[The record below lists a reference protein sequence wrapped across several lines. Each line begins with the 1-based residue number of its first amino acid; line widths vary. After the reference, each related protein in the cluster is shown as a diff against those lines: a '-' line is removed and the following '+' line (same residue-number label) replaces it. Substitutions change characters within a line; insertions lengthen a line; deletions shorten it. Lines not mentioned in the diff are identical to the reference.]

1 MLTPNIKG
9 VNMKQ
14 KIIILGAIVAI
25 LAGALLFY
33 FFYLRNP
40 GGQVLAQ
47 VNGEKITLEQFN
59 RELEKVESPL
69 KEMVRENPQ
78 QLLEGI
84 IMNRVFLQEAKKQG
98 LTPPVKTYKDTDK
111 DGLSPEE
118 ALIGE
123 LIKKKF
129 ATPPTVTKEEIK
141 TFYPLLKDRL
151 GGQPLDKVSPIIEQ
165 FIREMKQQEEMK
177 QYVTELRTSAKVE
190 IDQIRLEK
198 IASKPPESNTEEE
211 LKKAFAG
218 GKPLLVD
225 FGANSCL
232 PCRQLR
238 PILKELSKEFT
249 GKAEILVIDVYKYQ
263 HLAREYKIAALPTLV
278 FFDNKGKEVFRHPG
292 AMNKDQIAAKLKEIG
307 AGS

>member
-1 MLTPNIKG
+1 
-9 VNMKQ
+9 MKRN
-14 KIIILGAIVAI
+14 IIILGALVIVV
-25 LAGALLFY
+25 AGVLLFY
-33 FFYLRNP
+33 FFYLQHP
-40 GGQVLAQ
+40 GRQVLAQ

-59 RELEKVESPL
+59 KELEKVESPL
-69 KEMVRENPQ
+69 KEMLRENPQ

-98 LTPPVKTYKDTDK
+98 LTPPIKTYKDTDK

-129 ATPPTVTKEEIK
+129 STPPTVTKEEIK
-141 TFYPLLKDRL
+141 TFYPMLKDRL
-151 GGQPLDKVSPIIEQ
+151 GGKPLEQVSPIIEQ

-190 IDQIRLEK
+190 TDQIRLEK

-211 LKKAFAG
+211 LKKAFAS
-218 GKPLLVD
+218 GKPFLVD

-238 PILKELSKEFT
+238 PILKEIGKEYA
-249 GKAEILVIDVYKYQ
+249 GKAAILVIDVYKYQ
-263 HLAREYKIAALPTLV
+263 HLAKEYKITAIPTLV
-278 FFDNKGKEVFRHPG
+278 FFDNKGKEVFRQPG
-292 AMNKDQIAAKLKEIG
+292 VMNKDQISAKLKEIG
-307 AGS
+307 GGT

>member
-1 MLTPNIKG
+1 
-9 VNMKQ
+9 MKR
-14 KIIILGAIVAI
+14 KIIIIGAIIVV
-25 LAGALLFY
+25 LAGVFLFY
-33 FFYLRNP
+33 FFYLQNP
-40 GGQVLAQ
+40 GWQVLAQ
-47 VNGEKITLEQFN
+47 VNGEKITVGEFN
-59 RELEKVESPL
+59 RELEKAESPL
-69 KEMVRENPQ
+69 KEMLRENPQ

-98 LTPPVKTYKDTDK
+98 LTPPIKTYKDTDK

-129 ATPPTVTKEEIK
+129 STPPTVTKEEIK
-141 TFYPLLKDRL
+141 LYYSLLKDRL
-151 GGQPLDKVSPIIEQ
+151 GGKPLDEVSPMIEQ
-165 FIREMKQQEEMK
+165 IIREGKQQEEMK
-177 QYVTELRTSAKVE
+177 QYVTELRASAKVE
-190 IDQIRLEK
+190 TDQIRLQK

-218 GKPLLVD
+218 GKPFLVD

-238 PILKELSKEFT
+238 PILKEISTEYA

-263 HLAREYKIAALPTLV
+263 HLANEYKIKAIPTLV
-278 FFDNKGKEVFRHPG
+278 FFDNKGKEVFRQPG
-292 AMNKDQIAAKLKEIG
+292 VMNKDQISAKLKEIG

>member
-1 MLTPNIKG
+1 
-9 VNMKQ
+9 MKR
-14 KIIILGAIVAI
+14 KIIIIGAIIVV
-25 LAGALLFY
+25 LAGVFLFY
-33 FFYLRNP
+33 FFYLQNP
-40 GGQVLAQ
+40 GWQVLAQ
-47 VNGEKITLEQFN
+47 VNGEKITVGEFN
-59 RELEKVESPL
+59 RELEKAESPL
-69 KEMVRENPQ
+69 KEMLRENPQ

-98 LTPPVKTYKDTDK
+98 LTPPIKTYKDTDK
-111 DGLSPEE
+111 DALSPEE

-129 ATPPTVTKEEIK
+129 STPPTVTKEEIK
-141 TFYPLLKDRL
+141 LYYSLLKDRL
-151 GGQPLDKVSPIIEQ
+151 GGKPLDEVSPMIEQ
-165 FIREMKQQEEMK
+165 IIREGKQQEEMK
-177 QYVTELRTSAKVE
+177 QYVTELRASAKVE
-190 IDQIRLEK
+190 TDQIRLQK

-218 GKPLLVD
+218 GKPFLVD

-238 PILKELSKEFT
+238 PILKEISKEYA

-263 HLAREYKIAALPTLV
+263 HLANEYKIKAIPTLV
-278 FFDNKGKEVFRHPG
+278 FFDNKGKEVFRQPG
-292 AMNKDQIAAKLKEIG
+292 VMNKDQVSAKLKEIG

>member
-1 MLTPNIKG
+1 
-9 VNMKQ
+9 MKR
-14 KIIILGAIVAI
+14 KTIIIGAIIVV
-25 LAGALLFY
+25 LAGVFLFY
-33 FFYLRNP
+33 FFYLQNP
-40 GGQVLAQ
+40 GWQVLAQ
-47 VNGEKITLEQFN
+47 VNGEKITVGEFN
-59 RELEKVESPL
+59 RELEKAESPL
-69 KEMVRENPQ
+69 KEMLRENPQ

-98 LTPPVKTYKDTDK
+98 LTPPIKTYKDTDK
-111 DGLSPEE
+111 DALSPEE

-129 ATPPTVTKEEIK
+129 STPPTVTKEEIK
-141 TFYPLLKDRL
+141 LYYSLLKDRL
-151 GGQPLDKVSPIIEQ
+151 GGKPLDEVSPMIEQ
-165 FIREMKQQEEMK
+165 IIREGKQQEEMK
-177 QYVTELRTSAKVE
+177 QYVTELRASAKVE
-190 IDQIRLEK
+190 TDQIRLQK

-218 GKPLLVD
+218 GKPFLVD

-238 PILKELSKEFT
+238 PILKEISKEYA

-263 HLAREYKIAALPTLV
+263 HLANEYKIKAIPTLV
-278 FFDNKGKEVFRHPG
+278 FFDNKGKEVFRQPG
-292 AMNKDQIAAKLKEIG
+292 AMNKDQIVAKLKEIG

>member
-1 MLTPNIKG
+1 
-9 VNMKQ
+9 MKR
-14 KIIILGAIVAI
+14 KIIILGAIIVV
-25 LAGALLFY
+25 LAGVFLFY
-33 FFYLRNP
+33 FFYLQNP
-40 GGQVLAQ
+40 GWQVLAQ
-47 VNGEKITLEQFN
+47 VNGEKITVGEFN
-59 RELEKVESPL
+59 RELEKAESPL
-69 KEMVRENPQ
+69 KEMLRENPQ

-98 LTPPVKTYKDTDK
+98 LTPPIKTYKDTDK
-111 DGLSPEE
+111 DALSPEE

-129 ATPPTVTKEEIK
+129 STPPTVTKEEIK
-141 TFYPLLKDRL
+141 LYYSLLKDRL
-151 GGQPLDKVSPIIEQ
+151 GGKPLDEVSPMIEQ
-165 FIREMKQQEEMK
+165 IIREGKQQEEMK
-177 QYVTELRTSAKVE
+177 QYVTELRASAKVE
-190 IDQIRLEK
+190 TDQIRLQK

-218 GKPLLVD
+218 GKPFLVD

-238 PILKELSKEFT
+238 PILKEISKEYA

-263 HLAREYKIAALPTLV
+263 HLANEYKIKAIPTLV
-278 FFDNKGKEVFRHPG
+278 FFDNKGKEVFRQPG
-292 AMNKDQIAAKLKEIG
+292 VMNKDQISAKLKEIG

>member
-1 MLTPNIKG
+1 
-9 VNMKQ
+9 MKR
-14 KIIILGAIVAI
+14 KIIIIGAIIVV
-25 LAGALLFY
+25 LAGVFLFY
-33 FFYLRNP
+33 FFYLQNP
-40 GGQVLAQ
+40 GWQVLAQ
-47 VNGEKITLEQFN
+47 VNGEKITVGEFN
-59 RELEKVESPL
+59 RELEKAESPL
-69 KEMVRENPQ
+69 KEMLRENPQ

-98 LTPPVKTYKDTDK
+98 LTPPIKTYKDTDK
-111 DGLSPEE
+111 DALSPEE

-129 ATPPTVTKEEIK
+129 STPPTVTKEEIK
-141 TFYPLLKDRL
+141 LYYSLLKDRL
-151 GGQPLDKVSPIIEQ
+151 GGKPLDEVSPMIEQ
-165 FIREMKQQEEMK
+165 IIREGKQQEEMK
-177 QYVTELRTSAKVE
+177 QYVTELRASAKVE
-190 IDQIRLEK
+190 TDQIRLQK

-218 GKPLLVD
+218 GKPFLVD

-238 PILKELSKEFT
+238 PILKEISKEYA

-263 HLAREYKIAALPTLV
+263 HLANEYKIKAIPTLV
-278 FFDNKGKEVFRHPG
+278 FFDNKGKEVFRQPG
-292 AMNKDQIAAKLKEIG
+292 VMNKDQISAKLKEIG

>member
-1 MLTPNIKG
+1 
-9 VNMKQ
+9 MKRN
-14 KIIILGAIVAI
+14 IIILGALVIVV
-25 LAGALLFY
+25 AGVLLFY
-33 FFYLRNP
+33 FFYLQHP
-40 GGQVLAQ
+40 GRQALAQ

-59 RELEKVESPL
+59 KELEKVESPL
-69 KEMVRENPQ
+69 KEMLRENPQ

-98 LTPPVKTYKDTDK
+98 LTPPIKTYKDTDK

-129 ATPPTVTKEEIK
+129 STPPTVTKEEIK
-141 TFYPLLKDRL
+141 TFYPMLKDRL
-151 GGQPLDKVSPIIEQ
+151 GGKPLEQVSPIIEQ

-190 IDQIRLEK
+190 TDQIRLEK

-211 LKKAFAG
+211 LKKAFAS
-218 GKPLLVD
+218 GKPFLVD

-238 PILKELSKEFT
+238 PILKEIGKEYA
-249 GKAEILVIDVYKYQ
+249 GKAAILVIDVYKYQ
-263 HLAREYKIAALPTLV
+263 HLAKEYKITAIPTLV
-278 FFDNKGKEVFRHPG
+278 FFDNKGKEVFRQPG
-292 AMNKDQIAAKLKEIG
+292 VMNKDQISAKLKEIG
-307 AGS
+307 GGT

>member
-1 MLTPNIKG
+1 MKRNIT
-9 VNMKQ
+9 
-14 KIIILGAIVAI
+14 IIGALVIV
-25 LAGALLFY
+25 LAGVLLFY
-33 FFYLRNP
+33 LFYLQNP
-40 GGQVLAQ
+40 SRQVLAQ

-59 RELEKVESPL
+59 KELEKVESPL
-69 KEMVRENPQ
+69 KEMLRENPQ

-84 IMNRVFLQEAKKQG
+84 IMSRVFLQEAKKQG

-123 LIKKKF
+123 LMKKKF
-129 ATPPTVTKEEIK
+129 STPPTVTKEEVK
-141 TFYPLLKDRL
+141 TFDPLLKDRL
-151 GGQPLDKVSPIIEQ
+151 GGQPLDKVTPIIEQ

-190 IDQIRLEK
+190 TDQIRLQK
-198 IASKPPESNTEEE
+198 IASKPPESNTEDE
-211 LKKAFAG
+211 LKKAFAS
-218 GKPLLVD
+218 GKPFLVD

-238 PILKELSKEFT
+238 PILNELVKEYS
-249 GKAEILVIDVYKYQ
+249 GKAKILVIDVYNYQ
-263 HLAREYKIAALPTLV
+263 HLAKEYKIQALPTLV

-292 AMNKDQIAAKLKEIG
+292 AMNKDQIVAKLKEIG
-307 AGS
+307 AGN

>member
-1 MLTPNIKG
+1 
-9 VNMKQ
+9 MKR
-14 KIIILGAIVAI
+14 KTIVFGAIIVV
-25 LAGALLFY
+25 LAGVLLFY
-33 FFYLRNP
+33 FFYLQNP
-40 GGQVLAQ
+40 GWQVLAQ
-47 VNGEKITLEQFN
+47 VNGEKITLGQFN
-59 RELEKVESPL
+59 RELEKAESPL
-69 KEMVRENPQ
+69 KEMLRENPQ

-98 LTPPVKTYKDTDK
+98 LTPPIKTYKDTDK
-111 DGLSPEE
+111 DALSPEE

-129 ATPPTVTKEEIK
+129 STPPTVTKEEIK
-141 TFYPLLKDRL
+141 LYYSLLKDRL
-151 GGQPLDKVSPIIEQ
+151 GGKPLDEVSPMIEQ
-165 FIREMKQQEEMK
+165 IIREGKQQEEMK
-177 QYVTELRTSAKVE
+177 QYVTELRASAKVE
-190 IDQIRLEK
+190 TDQIRLQK

-218 GKPLLVD
+218 GKPFLVD

-238 PILKELSKEFT
+238 PILKEISKEYA

-263 HLAREYKIAALPTLV
+263 HLANEYKIKAIPTLV
-278 FFDNKGKEVFRHPG
+278 FFDNKGKEVFRQPG
-292 AMNKDQIAAKLKEIG
+292 VMNKDQISAKLKEIG

>member
-1 MLTPNIKG
+1 
-9 VNMKQ
+9 MKR
-14 KIIILGAIVAI
+14 KTIVIGAIIVV
-25 LAGALLFY
+25 LAGVFLFY
-33 FFYLRNP
+33 FFYLQNA
-40 GGQVLAQ
+40 GWQVLAQ
-47 VNGEKITLEQFN
+47 VNGEKITLGQFN
-59 RELEKVESPL
+59 RELEKAESPL
-69 KEMVRENPQ
+69 KEMLRENPQ

-98 LTPPVKTYKDTDK
+98 LTPPIKTYKDTDK
-111 DGLSPEE
+111 DALSPEE

-129 ATPPTVTKEEIK
+129 STPPTVTKEEIK
-141 TFYPLLKDRL
+141 LYYSLLKDRL
-151 GGQPLDKVSPIIEQ
+151 GGKPLDEVSPMIEQ
-165 FIREMKQQEEMK
+165 IIREGKQQEEMK
-177 QYVTELRTSAKVE
+177 QYVTELRASAKVE
-190 IDQIRLEK
+190 TDQIRLQK

-218 GKPLLVD
+218 GKPFLVD

-238 PILKELSKEFT
+238 PILKEISKEYA

-263 HLAREYKIAALPTLV
+263 HLANEYKIKAIPTLV
-278 FFDNKGKEVFRHPG
+278 FFDNKGKEVFRQPG
-292 AMNKDQIAAKLKEIG
+292 VMNKDQISAKLKEIG

>member
-1 MLTPNIKG
+1 
-9 VNMKQ
+9 MKRN
-14 KIIILGAIVAI
+14 IIILGALVIV
-25 LAGALLFY
+25 LAGVLLFY
-33 FFYLRNP
+33 FFYLQHP
-40 GGQVLAQ
+40 GRQVLAQ

-59 RELEKVESPL
+59 KELEKVESPL
-69 KEMVRENPQ
+69 KEMLRENPQ

-98 LTPPVKTYKDTDK
+98 LTPPIKTYKDTDK

-129 ATPPTVTKEEIK
+129 STPPTVTKEEIK
-141 TFYPLLKDRL
+141 TFYPMLKDRL
-151 GGQPLDKVSPIIEQ
+151 GGKPLEQVSPIIEQ

-190 IDQIRLEK
+190 TDQIRLEK

-211 LKKAFAG
+211 LKKAFAS
-218 GKPLLVD
+218 GKPFLVD

-238 PILKELSKEFT
+238 PILKEIGKEYA
-249 GKAEILVIDVYKYQ
+249 GKAAILVIDVYKYQ
-263 HLAREYKIAALPTLV
+263 HLAKEYKITAIPTLV
-278 FFDNKGKEVFRHPG
+278 FFDNKGKEVFRQPG
-292 AMNKDQIAAKLKEIG
+292 VMNKDQISAKLKEIG
-307 AGS
+307 GGT

>member
-1 MLTPNIKG
+1 
-9 VNMKQ
+9 MKR
-14 KIIILGAIVAI
+14 KIIILGAIIVV
-25 LAGALLFY
+25 LAGVFLFY
-33 FFYLRNP
+33 FFYLQNP
-40 GGQVLAQ
+40 DRQVLAQ
-47 VNGEKITLEQFN
+47 VNREKITLKQFN
-59 RELEKVESPL
+59 KELEKVESPL
-69 KEMVRENPQ
+69 KEMLREDPQ

-98 LTPPVKTYKDTDK
+98 LTPPIKTYKDTDK

-123 LIKKKF
+123 LMKKKF
-129 ATPPTVTKEEIK
+129 STPPTVTKEEIK

-151 GGQPLDKVSPIIEQ
+151 GGKPLDQVSPIIEQ
-165 FIREMKQQEEMK
+165 FIRELKQQEEMK
-177 QYVTELRTSAKVE
+177 QYVTELRASAKVE
-190 IDQIRLEK
+190 MDQILLQK
-198 IASKPPESNTEEE
+198 IASKPPESNTEED

-218 GKPLLVD
+218 GKPFLVD

-238 PILKELSKEFT
+238 PILKEIGKEYA
-249 GKAEILVIDVYKYQ
+249 GKAAILVIDVYNYQ
-263 HLAREYKIAALPTLV
+263 HLAKEYKIAALPTLV

-292 AMNKDQIAAKLKEIG
+292 VMNKDQIVAKLKEIG

>member
-1 MLTPNIKG
+1 
-9 VNMKQ
+9 MKR
-14 KIIILGAIVAI
+14 KIIIFGAITVV

-33 FFYLRNP
+33 FFYLQNA
-40 GGQVLAQ
+40 GWQVLAQ
-47 VNGEKITLEQFN
+47 VNGEKITLGQFN
-59 RELEKVESPL
+59 RELEKAESPL
-69 KEMVRENPQ
+69 KEMLRENPQ

-98 LTPPVKTYKDTDK
+98 LTPPIKTYKDTDK
-111 DGLSPEE
+111 DALSPEE

-129 ATPPTVTKEEIK
+129 STPPTVTKEEIK
-141 TFYPLLKDRL
+141 LYYSLLKDRL
-151 GGQPLDKVSPIIEQ
+151 GGKPLDEVSPMIEQ
-165 FIREMKQQEEMK
+165 IIREGKQQEEMK
-177 QYVTELRTSAKVE
+177 QYVTELRASAKVE
-190 IDQIRLEK
+190 TDQIRLQK

-218 GKPLLVD
+218 GKPFLVD

-238 PILKELSKEFT
+238 PILKEISKEYA

-263 HLAREYKIAALPTLV
+263 HLANEYKIKVIPTLV
-278 FFDNKGKEVFRHPG
+278 FFDNKGKEVFRQPG
-292 AMNKDQIAAKLKEIG
+292 AMNKDQIVAKLKEIG
-307 AGS
+307 GGS